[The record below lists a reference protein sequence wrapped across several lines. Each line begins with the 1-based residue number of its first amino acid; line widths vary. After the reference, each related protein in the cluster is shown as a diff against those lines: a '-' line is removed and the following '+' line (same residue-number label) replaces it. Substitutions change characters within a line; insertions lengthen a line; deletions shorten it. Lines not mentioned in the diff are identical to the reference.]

1 MLRSLVNGGLN
12 MTNEEF
18 YKDKIFDAVAK
29 NLAISKDGEIAT
41 CKAITCENCIFKNNI
56 ETESCIKKMALW
68 LKQEYVE
75 QVDWSKIKVD
85 TPIYVRDCE
94 TDSNG
99 DEKTWVPRHF
109 AKFENGTVYAWDD
122 GGTSFTVKS
131 EDSCSSWNYAK
142 LAESEETVWQRSEL
156 QKN

>member
-1 MLRSLVNGGLN
+1 ML
-12 MTNEEF
+12 
-18 YKDKIFDAVAK
+18 
-29 NLAISKDGEIAT
+29 
-41 CKAITCENCIFKNNI
+41 NI
-56 ETESCIKKMALW
+56 EKYRDELIKMGIIDTKKIAIRYGKLSLCCFGCCGCDNLSKEDCGKQAEDW
-68 LKQEYVE
+68 LFSEYE
-75 QVDWSKIKVD
+75 EPEIDWSKVKVD

-109 AKFENGTVYAWDD
+109 AKFENGTVYVWDD

-142 LAESEETVWQRSEL
+142 LAESKEQEDEQ
-156 QKN
+156 

>member
-1 MLRSLVNGGLN
+1 ML
-12 MTNEEF
+12 
-18 YKDKIFDAVAK
+18 
-29 NLAISKDGEIAT
+29 
-41 CKAITCENCIFKNNI
+41 NI
-56 ETESCIKKMALW
+56 EKYRDELIKMGIIDTKKIAIRYGKLSLCCFGCCGCDNLSKEDCGKQAEDW
-68 LKQEYVE
+68 LFSEYE
-75 QVDWSKIKVD
+75 EPEIDWSKVKVD

-109 AKFENGTVYAWDD
+109 AKFENGTVYVWDD

-142 LAESEETVWQRSEL
+142 LAESEE
-156 QKN
+156 

>member
-1 MLRSLVNGGLN
+1 VGEML
-12 MTNEEF
+12 
-18 YKDKIFDAVAK
+18 
-29 NLAISKDGEIAT
+29 
-41 CKAITCENCIFKNNI
+41 NI
-56 ETESCIKKMALW
+56 EKYRDELIKMGIIDTKKIAIRYGKLSLCCFGCCGCDNLSKEDCGKQAEDW
-68 LKQEYVE
+68 LFSEYE
-75 QVDWSKIKVD
+75 EPEIDWSKVKVD

-109 AKFENGTVYAWDD
+109 AKFENGTVYVWDD

-142 LAESEETVWQRSEL
+142 LAESEE
-156 QKN
+156 